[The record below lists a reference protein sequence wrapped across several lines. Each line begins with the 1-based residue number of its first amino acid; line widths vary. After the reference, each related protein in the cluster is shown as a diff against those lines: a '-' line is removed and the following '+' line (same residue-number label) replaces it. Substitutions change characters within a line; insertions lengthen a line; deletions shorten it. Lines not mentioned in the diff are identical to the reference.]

1 MPFTSGLCLQMS
13 YVMCQYQ
20 YFVCPIE
27 YSETQSAMTMEC
39 EPSRLFRLEEY
50 TLPET
55 MSGLLKLVCIEF
67 TPISVADFLISQ

>member
-1 MPFTSGLCLQMS
+1 MS

-27 YSETQSAMTMEC
+27 YSETQGAMTMEC

-55 MSGLLKLVCIEF
+55 MSGILKLVCVVVKEDHI
-67 TPISVADFLISQ
+67 TVVIRKYKKCKKDKV

>member
-1 MPFTSGLCLQMS
+1 MS

-27 YSETQSAMTMEC
+27 YSETQGAMTMEC

-55 MSGLLKLVCIEF
+55 MSGILKLVCV
-67 TPISVADFLISQ
+67 TVRVLM